1 MSTVQIFNQGVNN
14 LLDRQA
20 DVTKTQEQLA
30 SGKRI
35 MDASEDPAGTARTL
49 DITSQLARIDAYQ
62 RNTDHG
68 AKQFGLEEGALSG
81 VINDLQ
87 RARELTIQ
95 GNNATMTAA
104 DRALDRGGAVCDFG
118 VTHRSGKHSGRL
130 GRIYFWGVSVG
141 CQPFSKTTG
150 GAAYNGDDG
159 QRFMQVSADVQIA
172 SNNPGSEVFM
182 SATAGN
188 GSFDY
193 RGAANNTGTAVVTT
207 TAAAANYVPETYTL
221 AFIKANANDPITY
234 TVTGDTTGQVATGN
248 YTENGAITFAN
259 GEIRFEGIPVHGD
272 SFTMTS
278 VPRQDIFTTIKDIES
293 IFASASDT
301 TASATRV
308 HNEASRALNNLDN
321 ALEKVLTV
329 QSDVG
334 TRLRRTEMQ
343 TDTNEAF
350 NYQLKETL
358 SELQD
363 LDYAEA
369 ISRLNIQMLA
379 LQAAQQTFA
388 KTQTMSH
395 LFNYLYST

>member
-1 MSTVQIFNQGVNN
+1 MRMSTVQIFNQGVNN

-35 MDASEDPAGTARTL
+35 MNASEDPAGTARTL

-62 RNTDHG
+62 RNTG
-68 AKQFGLEEGALSG
+68 TVQSSLGLEEGALSG

-104 DRALDRGGAVCDFG
+104 DRRSIAVELSAILESLIARGNTQDASGEYIFG
-118 VTHRSGKHSGRL
+118 GFQSG
-130 GRIYFWGVSVG
+130 V
-141 CQPFSKTTG
+141 QPFSKTTG

-172 SNNPGSEVFM
+172 SSNPGSEVFM
-182 SATAGN
+182 SANAGN

-193 RGAANNTGTAVVTT
+193 RSAANNAGTAVVTT
-207 TAAAANYVPETYTL
+207 TAAAANYEPETYTL

-234 TVTGDTTGQVATGN
+234 TVTGDTSGQVATGT
-248 YTENGAITFAN
+248 YTENGAIAFAN
-259 GEIRFEGIPVHGD
+259 GEIRLKGIPAHGD
-272 SFTMTS
+272 SFTVTS
-278 VPRQDIFTTIKDIES
+278 VPRQDVFTTIKDIES

-358 SELQD
+358 SGLQD

-388 KTQTMSH
+388 KTQTMS
-395 LFNYLYST
+395 LFNYL

>member
-1 MSTVQIFNQGVNN
+1 MRMSTVQIFNQGVNN

-35 MDASEDPAGTARTL
+35 MNASEDPAGAARTL

-62 RNTDHG
+62 RNTG
-68 AKQFGLEEGALSG
+68 AAQSSLGLEEGALSG

-95 GNNATMTAA
+95 GNNATMNAS
-104 DRALDRGGAVCDFG
+104 DRRSIAVELSAILDSLIARGNTQDASGEYIFG
-118 VTHRSGKHSGRL
+118 GFQSG
-130 GRIYFWGVSVG
+130 V
-141 CQPFSKTTG
+141 QPFSKTSG

-172 SNNPGSEVFM
+172 SSNPGSEVFM
-182 SATAGN
+182 SAAAGN

-193 RGAANNTGTAVVTT
+193 RSAANNSGTAVVTT
-207 TAAAANYVPETYTL
+207 TSAAANYLPETYTL

-234 TVTGDTTGQVATGN
+234 TVTGDATGQVATGN

-259 GEIRFEGIPVHGD
+259 GEIRLEGIPVHGD
-272 SFTMTS
+272 SFTITS

-293 IFASASDT
+293 SLATASDSSAST
-301 TASATRV
+301 TRIN
-308 HNEASRALNNLDN
+308 NEASRALSNLDN
-321 ALEKVLTV
+321 ALEKILTV

-334 TRLRRTEMQ
+334 TRLRRAEMQ

-358 SELQD
+358 SGLQD

-369 ISRLNIQMLA
+369 ISKLNIQMLA

-388 KTQTMSH
+388 KTQNMT
-395 LFNYLYST
+395 LFNYL

>member
-1 MSTVQIFNQGVNN
+1 MRMSTVQIFNQGVNN

-62 RNTDHG
+62 RNTG
-68 AKQFGLEEGALSG
+68 AAQSSLGLEEGALSG

-95 GNNATMTAA
+95 GNNATMNAS
-104 DRALDRGGAVCDFG
+104 DRRSIASELSAILESLIAQGNTQDASGEYIFGGFQSG
-118 VTHRSGKHSGRL
+118 V
-130 GRIYFWGVSVG
+130 
-141 CQPFSKTTG
+141 QPFSKTSG

-172 SNNPGSEVFM
+172 SSNPGSEVFM
-182 SATAGN
+182 SAAAGN

-193 RGAANNTGTAVVTT
+193 RGAANNSGTAVVTT
-207 TAAAANYVPETYTL
+207 TSAAANYVPETYTL

-234 TVTGDTTGQVATGN
+234 TVTGDASGQVATGN

-259 GEIRFEGIPVHGD
+259 GEIRLEGIPVHGD
-272 SFTMTS
+272 SFTITS

-293 IFASASDT
+293 SLATASDSSAST
-301 TASATRV
+301 TRIN
-308 HNEASRALNNLDN
+308 NEASRALSNLDN
-321 ALEKVLTV
+321 ALEKILTV

-334 TRLRRTEMQ
+334 TRLRRAEMQ

-358 SELQD
+358 SGLQD

-369 ISRLNIQMLA
+369 ISKLNIQMLA

-388 KTQTMSH
+388 KTQNMT
-395 LFNYLYST
+395 LFNYL

>member
-14 LLDRQA
+14 LLDRQS

-35 MDASEDPAGTARTL
+35 MNASEDPAGAARTL

-62 RNTDHG
+62 RNTG
-68 AKQFGLEEGALSG
+68 MVQSNLGLEEGALSG

-95 GNNATMTAA
+95 GNNATMTAS
-104 DRALDRGGAVCDFG
+104 DRGSIAVELSAILESLIARGNTQDASGEYIFG
-118 VTHRSGKHSGRL
+118 GFQSG
-130 GRIYFWGVSVG
+130 V
-141 CQPFSKTTG
+141 QPFSKTTG

-172 SNNPGSEVFM
+172 SSNPGSEVFM

-193 RGAANNTGTAVVTT
+193 RSAANNAGTAVVTT
-207 TAAAANYVPETYTL
+207 TAAAANYVPDTYTL

-234 TVTGDTTGQVATGN
+234 TVTGASGQVATGN

-259 GEIRFEGIPVHGD
+259 GEIRLKGIPVHGD
-272 SFTMTS
+272 NLTITS

-293 IFASASDT
+293 VFANASDT

-308 HNEASRALNNLDN
+308 HNEASRALSNLDN

-343 TDTNEAF
+343 TETNEAF

-358 SELQD
+358 SGLQD

-388 KTQTMSH
+388 KTQTMS
-395 LFNYLYST
+395 LFNYL

>member
-1 MSTVQIFNQGVNN
+1 MRMSTVQIFNQGVNN
-14 LLDRQA
+14 LMDRQA

-35 MDASEDPAGTARTL
+35 MNASEDPAGAARTL

-62 RNTDHG
+62 RNTVSVQNSLD
-68 AKQFGLEEGALSG
+68 LEEAALSG

-104 DRALDRGGAVCDFG
+104 DRGSIAAELSAILESLIARGNTQDASGEYIFG
-118 VTHRSGKHSGRL
+118 GFQSG
-130 GRIYFWGVSVG
+130 V
-141 CQPFSKTTG
+141 QPFSKTTG

-172 SNNPGSEVFM
+172 SSNPGSDVFM
-182 SATAGN
+182 SAAAGN

-193 RGAANNTGTAVVTT
+193 RSAANNTGTAVVTT

-234 TVTGDTTGQVATGN
+234 TVTGDTSGQVATGN

-259 GEIRFEGIPVHGD
+259 GEIRLEGLPVNGD
-272 SFTMTS
+272 SFTISS

-293 IFASASDT
+293 VFANASDT

-308 HNEASRALNNLDN
+308 NNEASRALKNLDN

-343 TDTNEAF
+343 TETNEAF

-358 SELQD
+358 SGLQD

-388 KTQTMSH
+388 KTQTMS
-395 LFNYLYST
+395 LFNYL

>member
-1 MSTVQIFNQGVNN
+1 MRMSTTQIFNQGVNN
-14 LLDRQA
+14 LLDRQS

-35 MDASEDPAGTARTL
+35 MNASEDPAGAARTL

-62 RNTDHG
+62 RNTG
-68 AKQFGLEEGALSG
+68 TVQSSLGLEEGALSG

-104 DRALDRGGAVCDFG
+104 DRRSIAVELSAILESLIARGNTQDASGEYIFG
-118 VTHRSGKHSGRL
+118 GFQSG
-130 GRIYFWGVSVG
+130 V
-141 CQPFSKTTG
+141 QPFSKTTG

-172 SNNPGSEVFM
+172 SSNPGSEVFM
-182 SATAGN
+182 SANAGN

-193 RGAANNTGTAVVTT
+193 RSAANNAGTAVVTT
-207 TAAAANYVPETYTL
+207 TAAAANYEPETYTL

-234 TVTGDTTGQVATGN
+234 TVTGDTSGQVATGT
-248 YTENGAITFAN
+248 YTENGAIAFAN
-259 GEIRFEGIPVHGD
+259 GEIRLKGIPAHGD
-272 SFTMTS
+272 SFTVTS
-278 VPRQDIFTTIKDIES
+278 VPRQDVFTTIKDIES

-343 TDTNEAF
+343 TETNEAF

-388 KTQTMSH
+388 KTQTMS
-395 LFNYLYST
+395 LFNYL

>member
-1 MSTVQIFNQGVNN
+1 
-14 LLDRQA
+14 
-20 DVTKTQEQLA
+20 
-30 SGKRI
+30 
-35 MDASEDPAGTARTL
+35 
-49 DITSQLARIDAYQ
+49 
-62 RNTDHG
+62 
-68 AKQFGLEEGALSG
+68 LEEGALSG

-104 DRALDRGGAVCDFG
+104 DRGSIAVELSAILESLIARGNTQDASGEYIFGGFQSGA
-118 VTHRSGKHSGRL
+118 
-130 GRIYFWGVSVG
+130 
-141 CQPFSKTTG
+141 QPFSKTTG

-172 SNNPGSEVFM
+172 SSNPGSEVFM

-193 RGAANNTGTAVVTT
+193 RSAANNAGTAVVTT
-207 TAAAANYVPETYTL
+207 TSAAANYQPETYTL

-234 TVTGDTTGQVATGN
+234 TVTGDTSGQVATGN
-248 YTENGAITFAN
+248 YTENGAIAFAN
-259 GEIRFEGIPVHGD
+259 GEIRLKGIPVHGD
-272 SFTMTS
+272 SFTVTS

-293 IFASASDT
+293 SFASASDT

-308 HNEASRALNNLDN
+308 HNEASRALSNLDN

-343 TDTNEAF
+343 TETNEAF

-358 SELQD
+358 SGLQD

-388 KTQTMSH
+388 KTQTMS
-395 LFNYLYST
+395 LFNYL

>member
-1 MSTVQIFNQGVNN
+1 MRMSTVQIFNQGVNN

-35 MDASEDPAGTARTL
+35 MNASEDPAGAARTL

-62 RNTDHG
+62 RNTVTVQSSLD
-68 AKQFGLEEGALSG
+68 LEEGALSG

-104 DRALDRGGAVCDFG
+104 DRGSIAVELSAILESLIARGNTQDASGEYIFGGFQSGA
-118 VTHRSGKHSGRL
+118 
-130 GRIYFWGVSVG
+130 
-141 CQPFSKTTG
+141 QPFSKTTG

-193 RGAANNTGTAVVTT
+193 RSAANNTGTAVVTT

-234 TVTGDTTGQVATGN
+234 TVTGDTSGEVATGN

-259 GEIRFEGIPVHGD
+259 GEIRLKGIPVHGD
-272 SFTMTS
+272 SFTVTS

-301 TASATRV
+301 TAGATRV

-358 SELQD
+358 SGLQD

-388 KTQTMSH
+388 KTQTMS
-395 LFNYLYST
+395 LFNYL

>member
-1 MSTVQIFNQGVNN
+1 MRMSTVQIFNQGVNN

-35 MDASEDPAGTARTL
+35 MNASEDPAGAARTL

-62 RNTDHG
+62 RNTG
-68 AKQFGLEEGALSG
+68 AAQSSLGLEEGALSG

-95 GNNATMTAA
+95 GNNATMNAS
-104 DRALDRGGAVCDFG
+104 DRRSIASELSAILESLIAQGNTQDASGEYIFGGFQSG
-118 VTHRSGKHSGRL
+118 V
-130 GRIYFWGVSVG
+130 
-141 CQPFSKTTG
+141 QPFSKTSG

-172 SNNPGSEVFM
+172 SSNPGSEVFM
-182 SATAGN
+182 SAAAGN

-193 RGAANNTGTAVVTT
+193 RSAANNSGTAVVTT
-207 TAAAANYVPETYTL
+207 TSAAANYLPETYTL

-234 TVTGDTTGQVATGN
+234 TVTGDTSGQVATGN
-248 YTENGAITFAN
+248 YTENGAITFKN
-259 GEIRFEGIPVHGD
+259 GEIRLEGIPVHGD
-272 SFTMTS
+272 SFTITS

-293 IFASASDT
+293 SLATASDSSAST
-301 TASATRV
+301 TRIN
-308 HNEASRALNNLDN
+308 NEASRALSNLDN
-321 ALEKVLTV
+321 ALEKILTV

-334 TRLRRTEMQ
+334 TRLRRAEMQ

-358 SELQD
+358 SGLQD

-369 ISRLNIQMLA
+369 ISKLNIQMLA

-388 KTQTMSH
+388 KTQNMT
-395 LFNYLYST
+395 LFNYL

>member
-1 MSTVQIFNQGVNN
+1 MRMSTVQIFNQGVNN

-35 MDASEDPAGTARTL
+35 MNASEDPAGTARTL

-62 RNTDHG
+62 RNTD
-68 AKQFGLEEGALSG
+68 AVQSSLGLEESALGS
-81 VINDLQ
+81 VVNDLQ

-95 GNNATMTAA
+95 ANNATMSASDKKSVAVELASIFDSLVAA
-104 DRALDRGGAVCDFG
+104 ANTQDASGAYIFAGYQSDA
-118 VTHRSGKHSGRL
+118 
-130 GRIYFWGVSVG
+130 
-141 CQPFSKTTG
+141 QPFSKTSTG
-150 GAAYNGDDG
+150 ATYNGDDG

-172 SNNPGSEVFM
+172 SSNAGSEVFM

-193 RGAANNTGTAVVTT
+193 RGAAANAGTAVVTAT
-207 TAAAANYVPETYTL
+207 VAAANYVPETYTL
-221 AFIKANANDPITY
+221 AFIQANANDPITY
-234 TVTGDTTGQVATGN
+234 TVTGDTSGQVATGN
-248 YTENGAITFAN
+248 YTEGGAITFAN
-259 GEIRFEGIPVHGD
+259 GEITLEGLPAHGD
-272 SFTMTS
+272 SFTITS
-278 VPRQDIFTTIKDIES
+278 APRQDIFTTIKDIES
-293 IFASASDT
+293 ILATASDSA
-301 TASATRV
+301 ASATRIN
-308 HNEASRALNNLDN
+308 NEASRALTNIDN
-321 ALEKVLTV
+321 ALEKILTV

-334 TRLRRTEMQ
+334 TRMRRAEMQ
-343 TDTNEAF
+343 IDTNEGF

-358 SELQD
+358 SDLQD

-388 KTQTMSH
+388 KTQTMS
-395 LFNYLYST
+395 LFNYL